1 MKQRKTLKG
10 GMNSNSFPSPLSPI
24 YGTTN
29 LAKSTKKRRKSSL
42 SIKRKKLSF
51 NFNIFPFILIG
62 YINLEE
68 LPDFSILLPLLFI
81 IFLEILINDLRY

>member
-42 SIKRKKLSF
+42 SVIVSSLSLVLF
-51 NFNIFPFILIG
+51 RRL
-62 YINLEE
+62 
-68 LPDFSILLPLLFI
+68 LLPLRRTCHRI
-81 IFLEILINDLRY
+81 QSI

>member
-51 NFNIFPFILIG
+51 NYVSP
-62 YINLEE
+62 
-68 LPDFSILLPLLFI
+68 
-81 IFLEILINDLRY
+81 EIQSLDSENDST